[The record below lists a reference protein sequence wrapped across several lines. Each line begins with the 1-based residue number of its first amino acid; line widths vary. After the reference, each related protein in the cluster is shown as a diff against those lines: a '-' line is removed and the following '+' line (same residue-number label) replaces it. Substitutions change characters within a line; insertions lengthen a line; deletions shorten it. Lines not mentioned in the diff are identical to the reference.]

1 MTPIAPCCAI
11 AIASSDSVTVSIAA
25 LASGTLSAML
35 RVNRVRDVH
44 LCRHDLRVP
53 WNQQDVVERE
63 GSGDG
68 GAEVDGGRG
77 GLEVHVSHHWL
88 APWHF
93 LYFLPLPHGH
103 GSFRPTFGSSRF
115 TVLIASS
122 PPTRARF
129 RPRRAKRRCGVDPG
143 SATAAADPL
152 PARPPDRDAV
162 LRCARVVQD
171 ERRRTAWRRSPNGH
185 ARRLLSEIT
194 GRSHHIARTI
204 SSSTRAFMSWNR
216 PKLSRLYSTSGSRWP

>member
-25 LASGTLSAML
+25 LARGHVERDVA
-35 RVNRVRDVH
+35 REPGRDVH

-88 APWHF
+88 AP
-93 LYFLPLPHGH
+93 
-103 GSFRPTFGSSRF
+103 
-115 TVLIASS
+115 
-122 PPTRARF
+122 
-129 RPRRAKRRCGVDPG
+129 
-143 SATAAADPL
+143 
-152 PARPPDRDAV
+152 
-162 LRCARVVQD
+162 
-171 ERRRTAWRRSPNGH
+171 
-185 ARRLLSEIT
+185 
-194 GRSHHIARTI
+194 
-204 SSSTRAFMSWNR
+204 
-216 PKLSRLYSTSGSRWP
+216 